1 MNLICVAIMRKKL
14 VLFVITIIITL
25 QFAESVNA
33 DLEKTALPDLSDL
46 PYVISFI
53 LPEND
58 LPWWERTTMDLDGN
72 KIHDSLDKKI
82 EASEDEMVDIYLDYE
97 FFPTE
102 EHIILLE
109 DLGLEIGYIMPAA
122 RAVGLRNVPIS
133 MINSL
138 ADLMG
143 VVMIEPKGDIVL
155 FSDIATPTVK
165 AKESEEYSPNTA
177 WELGYTGKGAVIAI
191 MDTGVDNGHPSL
203 SGKWVGGADFTKPES
218 FLFPRDGTYDADDVQ
233 GHGTTCAGIAMG
245 TGEPEG
251 VYQGTGIDAKVV
263 DLRIG
268 TILGASPGEGP
279 QSVYD
284 AALEATEW
292 AIEHHA
298 DQWAGQ
304 PEEYHGIDALSLS
317 WGIPY
322 EGSSDGSDLYSQ
334 TLNRL
339 VDVGVVAVVAAGN
352 DGPDNDGFTGMGA
365 ADNVITVAATD
376 DIDTIDRSDDIIA
389 SYSSRGPRTD
399 DGDGNPY
406 DELKP
411 DVAVPGTG
419 ITNAEFDRY
428 GDGSGNGYGPRGS
441 GTSYSAPNVAGI
453 VTLILEANPDLTPEL
468 VKEILRFTAERRGN
482 ATFPELDPFW
492 NKDFGYGIVDAYRA
506 VKVAED
512 IEDVSEMDVNL
523 QCFIMNITNS
533 SSRFIDVSGI
543 AWSKNGGVEG
553 VEVKIGD
560 GEWVMAKDMS
570 DGTWSKW
577 TYRLDIKDMSKG
589 NHTIEA
595 RAANDGKYSL
605 QDEETV
611 FVVKEWTEGGLD
623 GSCLP
628 GIAIIILV
636 VGVATYLLLVRG
648 RKIKV

>member
-1 MNLICVAIMRKKL
+1 MRKTL
-14 VLFVITIIITL
+14 VLFVITLMVLI
-25 QFAESVNA
+25 QFADVGAE
-33 DLEKTALPDLSDL
+33 LEDSTLPDLSDL
-46 PYVISFI
+46 PYVRSFS
-53 LPEND
+53 LPENE
-58 LPWWERTTMDLDGN
+58 LPWWERTTLDLDGN
-72 KIHDSLDKKI
+72 KIHDSLDRKI
-82 EASEDEMVDIYLDYE
+82 EAGEDETVDIYLDYE
-97 FFPTE
+97 FSPTE
-102 EHIILLE
+102 EDISPLE
-109 DLGLEIGYIMPAA
+109 ELGLEIGYILPAA
-122 RAVGLRNVPIS
+122 RAIGLRNVPIS
-133 MINSL
+133 MLSFLTEIEGL
-138 ADLMG
+138 
-143 VVMIEPKGDIVL
+143 VMIEPKGNIVF
-155 FSDIATPTVK
+155 FSDIATPAVK
-165 AKESEEYSPNTA
+165 AKESEEYSPYTA

-203 SGKWVGGADFTKPES
+203 SGKWAGGADFTKPES

-245 TGEPEG
+245 TGDPEG
-251 VYQGTGIDAKVV
+251 VYQGTGPAAKVV

-304 PEEYHGIDALSLS
+304 SEEYHGIDAFSLS

-322 EGSSDGSDLYSQ
+322 EGSSDGSDLYSR

-339 VDVGVVAVVAAGN
+339 VDVGVVAAVSAGN

-365 ADNVITVAATD
+365 ADKVITIAATD

-399 DGDGNPY
+399 DGDDDPY

-411 DVAVPGTG
+411 DVSAPGTG

-453 VTLILEANPDLTPEL
+453 VALILEANPDLSPEL

-492 NKDFGYGIVDAYRA
+492 NRDFGYGIVDSYKA
-506 VKVAED
+506 VKVAKD
-512 IEDVSEMDVNL
+512 IEDVSGVDVNL

-543 AWSKNGGVEG
+543 AWSKNGEVEG

-570 DGTWSKW
+570 NGTWSKW
-577 TYRLDIKDMSKG
+577 IYRLDLKDLSKG
-589 NHTIEA
+589 NYTIEA
-595 RAANDGKYSL
+595 RAVNGGKYSL
-605 QDEETV
+605 QDEEIV
-611 FVVKEWTEGGLD
+611 FVTKDWREGGLE

-648 RKIKV
+648 RKGRA